1 MKDAYSNLLVKTSL
15 APTAART
22 ASANGTAVDRAE
34 DSSMYQDCLIVI
46 QAGVVTDGTHTF
58 EVQDSDDNSSWAAV
72 ADTYLQGSEPAV
84 TSSTDD
90 TVYEIGYKGLKRYV
104 RVITTVSG
112 SPATGGLYAALVVL
126 SNPRVAPVVRN

>member
-1 MKDAYSNLLVKTSL
+1 MKDAYNSLLVKNSL
-15 APTAART
+15 TPAART

-34 DSSMYQDCLIVI
+34 DSSMYQDALVVI
-46 QAGVVTDGTHTF
+46 PVGTVTDGTHTF

-84 TSSTDD
+84 TSSTDE
-90 TVYEIGYKGLKRYV
+90 TVYEIGYKGLKRYL
-104 RVITTVSG
+104 RVITTVTG
-112 SPATGGLYAALVVL
+112 SPSTGGLYAAQVVL